1 MYSQAKP
8 YVIVWGVLVSRVA
21 KAVGVFTL
29 ALTLSL
35 PVTATQAAPLP
46 AESTTIKAKADLQPA
61 EKSVYGAPTK
71 VEPDVAYT
79 TDQGGR
85 VEVYTSAGDN
95 DGSPDW
101 RSVNEFAYLINEVPA
116 GKHLYATVF
125 NSLYDYGTAKLLAN
139 GDYQLLDSS
148 GDALAPERTFRPSGA
163 FLKQIN
169 QYASKTEAQQYVH
182 VLGAKRSMTEAYN
195 APSSLAR
202 LLKASGVMTYC
213 GATST
218 GACLTTSD
226 EDALMH
232 SKYALFERTKDST
245 GKEWDNVIWVTSAN
259 LNGSSGGKKSN
270 TSIAIFGDAAGYQK
284 LRDDV
289 WQAEVSETFTN
300 GYKAAAANGITGT
313 NSDFKYYPSPRT
325 TDFEANA
332 LKQAADLGGK
342 TACKA
347 YLSHSL
353 FNSKREAILTQLGRL
368 QAADCDV
375 KILLGENAISDI
387 VDSYFTMS
395 NSARELID
403 RVEFGN
409 VHDKAITVSYS
420 VGGTTHG
427 FTFGGSANANG
438 TSLSHDELAFKAEDL
453 TVTRAVEQQLERLY
467 QLIRGG
473 KANVAVTGLT
483 IDPAVVTLNQGNTR
497 TLQPRITPSDA
508 TVKTVTWVSSNS
520 GVATVDATTGVVK
533 AINPGT
539 ATITAT
545 SLSGDKTAT
554 ATITVATDSD
564 ETPQPGANPKVINT
578 PPTLSMDKYQTLVG
592 TDSEDKR
599 TDVVVTWGSG
609 AVDITGEVALQYY
622 DSGSWKTKTN
632 IAVTN
637 GRGTTSLVL
646 RSSRAWRLAAKTPA
660 GYSLGSDA
668 KYSYG
673 YAYNV
678 VKTRT
683 NTSKPRIYAPTMAKS
698 GTQIPF
704 LVTWNNPS
712 SRYPTKLRLQYLTGS
727 GWKTKIEVVIDGGGT
742 QKFVS
747 AVAGSSRKWRVATS
761 SASRPRGYSALVSSS
776 VSVKVVG

>member
-1 MYSQAKP
+1 M
-8 YVIVWGVLVSRVA
+8 GVL
-21 KAVGVFTL
+21 TL

-35 PVTATQAAPLP
+35 PVAATQAAPLP
-46 AESTTIKAKADLQPA
+46 AESTTIKATADLQPVEA
-61 EKSVYGAPTK
+61 SVKGAVTPVK
-71 VEPDVAYT
+71 PDVAYT

-85 VEVYTSAGDN
+85 VEVYTSAGDS
-95 DGSPDW
+95 DGSLDW
-101 RSVNEFAYLINEVPA
+101 RSVNAFAYLINGVPK

-125 NSLYDYGTAKLLAN
+125 NSLYDYGKAKELAN
-139 GDYQLLDSS
+139 GDFQLVDSA
-148 GDALAPERTFRPSGA
+148 GQPMALENTFRPSTA
-163 FLKQIN
+163 FLNQIN
-169 QYASKTEAQQYVH
+169 QYANKAEAQQYVH

-195 APSSLAR
+195 APSTLAR
-202 LLKASGVMTYC
+202 LLHKTGGAGVMKYC
-213 GATST
+213 SATST
-218 GACLTTSD
+218 GACLKTSD
-226 EDALMH
+226 DDALMH
-232 SKYALFERTKDST
+232 SKYALFEATKDSE
-245 GKEWDNVIWVTSAN
+245 GVLRDNVIWVTSAN
-259 LNGSSGGKKSN
+259 LNGSSGGRKSN
-270 TSIAIFGDAAGYQK
+270 TSIAIYEDAAGYQQ
-284 LRDDV
+284 LRDIV
-289 WQAEVSETFTN
+289 WKASHDEEKLTTAYQAIMNT
-300 GYKAAAANGITGT
+300 GIVGT
-313 NSDFKYYPSPRT
+313 NSDFSFFPSPRT
-325 TDFEANA
+325 ADAEAA
-332 LKQAADLGGK
+332 SLDAAAKVSGK
-342 TACKA
+342 SDCKA

-353 FNSKREAILTQLGRL
+353 FNNKRVALLNHLKRL
-368 QAADCDV
+368 QDQSCNV
-375 KILLGENAISDI
+375 KIILGENAISDV
-387 VDSYFTMS
+387 VDAYFGMS
-395 NSARELID
+395 TDAREIIS

-409 VHDKAITVSYS
+409 VHDKAITVSYK

-427 FTFGGSANANG
+427 VTWGGSANANG
-438 TSLSHDELAFKAEDL
+438 TSLTHDELAFRASDI
-453 TVTRAVEQQLERLY
+453 TVTKAVEQQLERMY
-467 QLIRGG
+467 QLARGG
-473 KANVAVTGLT
+473 KATEPVTGLT
-483 IDPAVVTLNQGNTR
+483 IDPAAVTMDIGITR
-497 TLQPRITPSDA
+497 TLKPRITPTSA
-508 TVKTVTWVSSNS
+508 SVKTVTWESSNNS
-520 GVATVDATTGVVK
+520 VATVNATTGEVK
-533 AINPGT
+533 GIGAGT

-545 SLSGDKTAT
+545 SLSGNKTAQ
-554 ATITVATDSD
+554 ATITVNQDAGVI
-564 ETPQPGANPKVINT
+564 TPEAPASPSIINT
-578 PPTLSMDKYQTLVG
+578 PPTLSMDNYQTLVG
-592 TDSEDKR
+592 TDSEYKR

-637 GRGTTSLVL
+637 GRGTTSLVF

-668 KYSYG
+668 KYSSG

-683 NTSKPRIYAPTMAKS
+683 NTSTPRIYAPTMAKS